1 MPIIG
6 ATELQPVNILGSYVQ
21 GLEAGRANQLAQR
34 RASQEEQLFSQRMA
48 TGQAEQRRAEL
59 EARLK
64 GNQIIAD
71 MASSAVDQP
80 SYEAA
85 LRSLASIGVDVSG
98 IPPMFDPKFVAQQKQ
113 LALTEAQ
120 RIDAELKRRE
130 LGVREG
136 TVRVQELQALTAAE
150 RENRLAAPPRAAGG
164 GVATLSAM
172 PSVEP
177 PKLKQGERW
186 NPQTQRV
193 EIVPGSD
200 LYNKSKK
207 IHSADFSTLRGVEG
221 QRNLAIQKIDKLLAP
236 ENAGAFENL
245 FGGYNAYVTSQLSGK
260 TADLKNQLESLK
272 SNLKTAGLQ
281 LIKTGSGG
289 AIGQIT
295 EREWP
300 ILEGM
305 IATLSPTM
313 TEEEARNALGGIK
326 TFMQNLATNAQ
337 ETYDASWAE
346 SQFYKA
352 PPDKPPSDKPPSKL
366 SPEDQQA
373 LDWANA
379 NPNDPRAAKIKAA
392 LGAK

>member
-34 RASQEEQLFSQRMA
+34 RSNQEEQLFSQRMA

-59 EARLK
+59 QARLQ

-85 LRSLASIGVDVSG
+85 LRSLANIGVDVSG

-164 GVATLSAM
+164 GVVAPAETGAISSGGKPGPASPSQNFRTLTPEETASAGF
-172 PSVEP
+172 PAGTVAQLNTQSGQIKVLSQVP
-177 PKLKQGERW
+177 AGQRPTVPKSSD
-186 NPQTQRV
+186 PVVSRV
-193 EIVPGSD
+193 ENVAN
-200 LYNKSKK
+200 LLTKQMSKVK
-207 IHSADFSTLRGVEG
+207 TGGIAGVTG
-221 QRNLAIQKIDKLLAP
+221 ALSRIFDSQDAKL
-236 ENAGAFENL
+236 FES
-245 FGGYNAYVTSQLSGK
+245 YRQQLSG
-260 TADLKNQLESLK
+260 AVRAALRIPGEGALSDQEQ
-272 SNLKTAGLQ
+272 AQYGLQ
-281 LIKTGSGG
+281 LPELGQKKENNE
-289 AIGQIT
+289 AILRSLINQV
-295 EREWP
+295 R
-300 ILEGM
+300 LAKGM
-305 IATLSPTM
+305 QSLDS
-313 TEEEARNALGGIK
+313 EKEDGGIDYV
-326 TFMQNLATNAQ
+326 FENGRLIPA
-337 ETYDASWAE
+337 
-346 SQFYKA
+346 
-352 PPDKPPSDKPPSKL
+352 
-366 SPEDQQA
+366 
-373 LDWANA
+373 
-379 NPNDPRAAKIKAA
+379 R
-392 LGAK
+392 